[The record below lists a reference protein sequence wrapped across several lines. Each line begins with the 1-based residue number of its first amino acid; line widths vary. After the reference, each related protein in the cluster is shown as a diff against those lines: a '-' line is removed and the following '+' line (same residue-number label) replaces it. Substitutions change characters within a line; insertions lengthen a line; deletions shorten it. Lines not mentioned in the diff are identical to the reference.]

1 MHVLL
6 VNLSIDLTGAS
17 RSSLVDSDSTSLPDF
32 DRQLMMGVTSD
43 EIDMLKQTANSAIH
57 DSLLKKIQEID
68 QVRYLC
74 GQWFGSVC
82 NSWWKPWDSL
92 KVLHISYLCGII
104 EITLGQLIFTD
115 CQFFMGFLYFP
126 GFTFMCNEWRLFY
139 NLFEMLTL
147 W

>member
-104 EITLGQLIFTD
+104 EITLDQFSQIVNFLWVSCIFLALLLCVMNED
-115 CQFFMGFLYFP
+115 CFIICLK
-126 GFTFMCNEWRLFY
+126 C
-139 NLFEMLTL
+139 
-147 W
+147 

>member
-6 VNLSIDLTGAS
+6 VNLSVDLTGAS

-68 QVRYLC
+68 QVSLALTLILILLLFLIETIQKNC
-74 GQWFGSVC
+74 ILHFSVE
-82 NSWWKPWDSL
+82 SL
-92 KVLHISYLCGII
+92 K
-104 EITLGQLIFTD
+104 
-115 CQFFMGFLYFP
+115 
-126 GFTFMCNEWRLFY
+126 
-139 NLFEMLTL
+139 
-147 W
+147 

>member
-6 VNLSIDLTGAS
+6 VNLSVDLTGAS

-68 QVRYLC
+68 QVSLALTLILILLLFLIETIQKNC
-74 GQWFGSVC
+74 IFHFSVE
-82 NSWWKPWDSL
+82 SL
-92 KVLHISYLCGII
+92 K
-104 EITLGQLIFTD
+104 
-115 CQFFMGFLYFP
+115 
-126 GFTFMCNEWRLFY
+126 
-139 NLFEMLTL
+139 
-147 W
+147 

>member
-6 VNLSIDLTGAS
+6 VNLSVDLTGAS

-68 QVRYLC
+68 QVSLALTVILISLLFLIEIIQKYC
-74 GQWFGSVC
+74 IFHFYVE
-82 NSWWKPWDSL
+82 SL
-92 KVLHISYLCGII
+92 K
-104 EITLGQLIFTD
+104 
-115 CQFFMGFLYFP
+115 
-126 GFTFMCNEWRLFY
+126 
-139 NLFEMLTL
+139 
-147 W
+147 

>member
-6 VNLSIDLTGAS
+6 VNLSVDLTGAS

-68 QVRYLC
+68 QV
-74 GQWFGSVC
+74 
-82 NSWWKPWDSL
+82 SL
-92 KVLHISYLCGII
+92 AFTVILISLLFLI
-104 EITLGQLIFTD
+104 ETIQKKTAYFISLWNHWNNFWPFFTD
-115 CQFFMGFLYFP
+115 CQFFISSLYFC
-126 GFTFMCNEWRLFY
+126 GFTFMANEWRLFY
-139 NLFEMLTL
+139 NLLGMVIVG
-147 W
+147 

>member
-6 VNLSIDLTGAS
+6 VNLSVDLTGAS

-68 QVRYLC
+68 QV
-74 GQWFGSVC
+74 
-82 NSWWKPWDSL
+82 SL
-92 KVLHISYLCGII
+92 AFTVILISLLFLIETIKKKLHISFLCGII
-104 EITLGQLIFTD
+104 EITFGHFSQIVNFLSVPCIFVASLLWLMNED
-115 CQFFMGFLYFP
+115 CFII
-126 GFTFMCNEWRLFY
+126 CWEW
-139 NLFEMLTL
+139 
-147 W
+147 

>member
-6 VNLSIDLTGAS
+6 VNISVDLTGAS

-68 QVRYLC
+68 QVSLAFTVILISLLFLIETIQKYC
-74 GQWFGSVC
+74 IFHFSVE
-82 NSWWKPWDSL
+82 SL
-92 KVLHISYLCGII
+92 KWLLAIFHRLSIFYQFLVFLCLH
-104 EITLGQLIFTD
+104 
-115 CQFFMGFLYFP
+115 
-126 GFTFMCNEWRLFY
+126 FY
-139 NLFEMLTL
+139 G
-147 W
+147 

>member
-6 VNLSIDLTGAS
+6 VNLSVDLTGAS

-68 QVRYLC
+68 QVSLALTLILILLLFLIETIKKNC
-74 GQWFGSVC
+74 IFHFSVE
-82 NSWWKPWDSL
+82 SL
-92 KVLHISYLCGII
+92 K
-104 EITLGQLIFTD
+104 
-115 CQFFMGFLYFP
+115 
-126 GFTFMCNEWRLFY
+126 
-139 NLFEMLTL
+139 
-147 W
+147 

>member
-17 RSSLVDSDSTSLPDF
+17 RSSLVDSDNTSLPDF

-68 QVRYLC
+68 QVSLVKTVILI
-74 GQWFGSVC
+74 SVILDR
-82 NSWWKPWDSL
+82 NHESRSTSYFIFL
-92 KVLHISYLCGII
+92 KNH
-104 EITLGQLIFTD
+104 
-115 CQFFMGFLYFP
+115 
-126 GFTFMCNEWRLFY
+126 
-139 NLFEMLTL
+139 
-147 W
+147 